1 VFLYFIIC
9 LSSSFLSA
17 IQVYFHRFTATS
29 DCSRRLLLIRTRFFP
44 AIEQP
49 TMAAFPMQNYY
60 RPSALTVDTRTHN
73 YFEEDEGSILDE
85 NILDQS
91 GLDSG
96 LEMSP
101 PMNGSRRDSFAVSSA
116 LFSPKT
122 DEWQHVDM
130 QPMGSNNPF
139 VEQNNNNPFMRVDSQ
154 SSYAHQGHGWPMQH
168 SMSHG
173 SGMSTPMQGHDGLPS
188 TDFEVNAPIF
198 QRPMQTPFTNMG
210 NHHPPVFSSGNT
222 SNGSIPASPQKEWSV
237 ADEMANRSMPKR
249 MRPHSP
255 TLRSHP
261 DMTRRGDGI
270 RKKNARF
277 DIPAERNLT
286 NIDQLIS
293 QSTDEQEI
301 KELKQQ
307 KRLLR
312 NRQAALDSRQRK
324 KQHTERLEDE
334 KKHYTAV
341 INDLEEDLAEA
352 KLALDDMVR
361 KEQQYQQYIDN
372 MQMEKEEMVRVH
384 TIETGDLRKKVSVL
398 TDHINRIESTAMSAV
413 PSSTGFNADYSDIDS
428 LTMDSAWD
436 NISFLNDFAPEPE
449 VKIENSL
456 VPVKKPDMDA
466 EKPAAQGLLML
477 LLLFGAFVAS
487 KGSSPSIPQVPEDV
501 RVASATLL
509 EDIFKDAG
517 VQQSA
522 SGVSEAL
529 APMPSG
535 STWSAAPMSSMGGH
549 EMVGVTSSRLGDLA
563 DGLTQ
568 PTEEK
573 NNEQLFG
580 LSAAQYNGLTSQDFL
595 QNTPQR
601 STSQGR
607 RNLGETLAA
616 MRSNSK
622 KSAAEVYTRSL
633 LWDQVPSEVV
643 RNFAKLVSECNSR
656 NGQNDC
662 NSSGG

>member
-1 VFLYFIIC
+1 
-9 LSSSFLSA
+9 
-17 IQVYFHRFTATS
+17 
-29 DCSRRLLLIRTRFFP
+29 
-44 AIEQP
+44 
-49 TMAAFPMQNYY
+49 MAAFPTMHNFY
-60 RPSALTVDTRTHN
+60 RPSALTVDTHTQN

-85 NILDQS
+85 NILDHS
-91 GLDSG
+91 ALDSG

-101 PMNGSRRDSFAVSSA
+101 PMNGSRRDSFAVSST

-130 QPMGSNNPF
+130 QQQPMASNNPF

-154 SSYAHQGHGWPMQH
+154 HSYGHQGHGWN
-168 SMSHG
+168 G
-173 SGMSTPMQGHDGLPS
+173 SGMSTPMQGGHDGLPS
-188 TDFEVNAPIF
+188 EFEVNAPIF
-198 QRPMQTPFTNMG
+198 QQRPQMQTPFSNPG
-210 NHHPPVFSSGNT
+210 NHQLPLFSSANT
-222 SNGSIPASPQKEWSV
+222 SNGSIPTSPQKEWSV
-237 ADEMANRSMPKR
+237 ADAMDHRAMPKR

-261 DMTRRGDGI
+261 EMTRRGDGI

-286 NIDQLIS
+286 NIDQLIA

-334 KKHYTAV
+334 KKHYTAL

-352 KLALDDMVR
+352 KLACDEWAR
-361 KEQQYQQYIDN
+361 KEQQYQQYIEN
-372 MQMEKEEMVRVH
+372 MRLENEEMVRNH
-384 TIETGDLRKKVSVL
+384 TLETGELRKKVSVL
-398 TDHINRIESTAMSAV
+398 TEHVQRLESTGMSAV
-413 PSSTGFNADYSDIDS
+413 PTSNGFSADYADIDS

-436 NISFLNDFAPEPE
+436 NISFLNDYSVENE
-449 VKIENSL
+449 VKVENTQAL
-456 VPVKKPDMDA
+456 VPVKKVENSLLSEP
-466 EKPAAQGLLML
+466 EKPAAQGLLLML
-477 LLLFGAFVAS
+477 LLVGAFVAS
-487 KGSSPSIPQVPEDV
+487 KGSSPSVPQVSEDV
-501 RVASATLL
+501 RAASATLL

-517 VQQSA
+517 VPHAASTVAEAVAPHPSA
-522 SGVSEAL
+522 H
-529 APMPSG
+529 
-535 STWSAAPMSSMGGH
+535 TWSTNPIPSMGGN
-549 EMVGVTSSRLGDLA
+549 EMIGVTQSALGEFADSLA
-563 DGLTQ
+563 Q
-568 PTEEK
+568 PTEEQS
-573 NNEQLFG
+573 NEQIF
-580 LSAAQYNGLTSQDFL
+580 SMSVAQYNGLTSQDFL

-616 MRSNSK
+616 MRINSK

-643 RNFAKLVSECNSR
+643 RNFAKLVSECNTR
-656 NGQNDC
+656 NSDEDC
-662 NSSGG
+662 STAVG

>member
-1 VFLYFIIC
+1 
-9 LSSSFLSA
+9 
-17 IQVYFHRFTATS
+17 
-29 DCSRRLLLIRTRFFP
+29 
-44 AIEQP
+44 
-49 TMAAFPMQNYY
+49 MAAFPMHNFY
-60 RPSALTVDTRTHN
+60 RPSALTVDTHTQN

-85 NILDQS
+85 NILEQN

-101 PMNGSRRDSFAVSSA
+101 PINGSRRESFAVSSA

-122 DEWQHVDM
+122 DEWHHVDM
-130 QPMGSNNPF
+130 QPMASNNPF
-139 VEQNNNNPFMRVDSQ
+139 VEHSNNPFMRVESQ
-154 SSYAHQGHGWPMQH
+154 SSNYGHQSHGWPIN
-168 SMSHG
+168 SG
-173 SGMSTPMQGHDGLPS
+173 SGMSTPMQGHDGLPA
-188 TDFEVNAPIF
+188 DFEVNAPMF
-198 QRPMQTPFTNMG
+198 QRPMQTPFTNPT
-210 NHHPPVFSSGNT
+210 NQQLPLFSSGNT
-222 SNGSIPASPQKEWSV
+222 SNGSIPTSPQKEWSV
-237 ADEMANRSMPKR
+237 ADAMDHRSMPKR

-277 DIPAERNLT
+277 DIPAERNLN
-286 NIDQLIS
+286 NIDQLIA

-352 KLALDDMVR
+352 KLALDEWAR
-361 KEQQYQQYIDN
+361 KEQQYQQYIES
-372 MQMEKEEMVRVH
+372 MQLEKEEMVRNH

-398 TDHINRIESTAMSAV
+398 TEHIQRLEVTPMSAM
-413 PSSTGFNADYSDIDS
+413 PSSTGFSADYSDIDS
-428 LTMDSAWD
+428 LTMDGAWD
-436 NISFLNDFAPEPE
+436 NISFLNDFSPPEAE
-449 VKIENSL
+449 VKVETSLVPIKKSENSL
-456 VPVKKPDMDA
+456 LSDP
-466 EKPAAQGLLML
+466 EKPAAQGLLLM

-487 KGSSPSIPQVPEDV
+487 KGSSPSIPQMSDDV
-501 RVASATLL
+501 RAASATLL

-517 VQQSA
+517 VPQTA
-522 SGVSEAL
+522 SGISEAVAPL
-529 APMPSG
+529 PSGNSWSTTPMPSL
-535 STWSAAPMSSMGGH
+535 GGNG
-549 EMVGVTSSRLGDLA
+549 MVGVTQSTLGDIA
-563 DGLTQ
+563 DSLTQ
-568 PTEEK
+568 PTEEQTH
-573 NNEQLFG
+573 EQLFSM
-580 LSAAQYNGLTSQDFL
+580 SAAQYNGLTNQDFL
-595 QNTPQR
+595 QATPQR

-643 RNFAKLVSECNSR
+643 RNFAKLVS
-656 NGQNDC
+656 DC
-662 NSSGG
+662 NSQNKDCSTSAG

>member
-1 VFLYFIIC
+1 
-9 LSSSFLSA
+9 
-17 IQVYFHRFTATS
+17 
-29 DCSRRLLLIRTRFFP
+29 
-44 AIEQP
+44 
-49 TMAAFPMQNYY
+49 MAAFPMHNFY
-60 RPSALTVDTRTHN
+60 RPSALTVDTHTQN
-73 YFEEDEGSILDE
+73 FFEEDEGSILDE
-85 NILDQS
+85 NILEQN

-101 PMNGSRRDSFAVSSA
+101 PINGSRRESFAVSSA

-122 DEWQHVDM
+122 DEWHHVDM
-130 QPMGSNNPF
+130 QPMSSNNPF
-139 VEQNNNNPFMRVDSQ
+139 VEHSNNPFMRVESQ
-154 SSYAHQGHGWPMQH
+154 SSNYGHQNHGWPIN
-168 SMSHG
+168 SG

-188 TDFEVNAPIF
+188 EFEVNAPMF
-198 QRPMQTPFTNMG
+198 QRSMQTPFTNPT
-210 NHHPPVFSSGNT
+210 NNPLPLFSSGNN
-222 SNGSIPASPQKEWSV
+222 SNGSIPTSPQKEWSV
-237 ADEMANRSMPKR
+237 ADAMDHRSMPKR

-261 DMTRRGDGI
+261 DMSRRGDGI

-286 NIDQLIS
+286 NIDQLIA

-352 KLALDDMVR
+352 KLALDEWAR
-361 KEQQYQQYIDN
+361 KEQQYQQYIES
-372 MQMEKEEMVRVH
+372 MQLEKEEMVRNH

-398 TDHINRIESTAMSAV
+398 TDHIQRLEVTPMSTM
-413 PSSTGFNADYSDIDS
+413 PSSTGFSADYSDIDS
-428 LTMDSAWD
+428 LTMDGAWD
-436 NISFLNDFAPEPE
+436 NISFLNDFNAGEAE
-449 VKIENSL
+449 VKVETSL
-456 VPVKKPDMDA
+456 IPIKKSDDS
-466 EKPAAQGLLML
+466 EKPAAQGLLLM

-487 KGSSPSIPQVPEDV
+487 KGSSPSIPQMSDDV
-501 RVASATLL
+501 RAASATLL

-517 VQQSA
+517 VPQTA
-522 SGVSEAL
+522 SGISEAI
-529 APMPSG
+529 APLPSG
-535 STWSAAPMSSMGGH
+535 NSWSTNAMTSMGGNG
-549 EMVGVTSSRLGDLA
+549 MVGVTQSTLGDIA
-563 DGLTQ
+563 DSLTQ
-568 PTEEK
+568 PTEEQTH
-573 NNEQLFG
+573 EQLFSM
-580 LSAAQYNGLTSQDFL
+580 SAAQYNGLTNQDFL
-595 QNTPQR
+595 QAAPQR

-643 RNFAKLVSECNSR
+643 RNFAKLVS
-656 NGQNDC
+656 DC
-662 NSSGG
+662 NSQNKDCSTSAG